1 MIEKFLSVI
10 AWEFFYRGK
19 PVNSKNKLLQNK
31 LIVCALAVFCCLLWG
46 SAFPSI
52 KTGYE
57 MFEIGA
63 QDSMSQIL
71 FAGIRFTLAGIL
83 TIIFGSILQKK
94 FLFPK
99 KGSWKMVCM
108 LSVFQTML
116 QYFFFYIGLA
126 HASGVK
132 SSIINGM
139 TTFFAILLACLVRKQ
154 ESLSM
159 DKLLGC
165 VLGTA
170 GVIIVSLSSGGVEA
184 GFAFNGEGFILIAAV
199 SYAISSVLI
208 KEYSAKENPV
218 TLSGYQFLMG
228 GLVMIVIGAA
238 AGGRIHMTTPVGI
251 ALIVYMALISSV
263 AYSIWG
269 ILLKYNPVSSVTIY
283 GFSNPIFGALLSAFF
298 LAEWDKLNL
307 RYVLALALVSLGI
320 YVVNRK

>member
-1 MIEKFLSVI
+1 M
-10 AWEFFYRGK
+10 
-19 PVNSKNKLLQNK
+19 
-31 LIVCALAVFCCLLWG
+31 VCILAVFCCLLWG

-52 KTGYE
+52 KAGYE
-57 MFEIGA
+57 LFEIDA
-63 QDSMSQIL
+63 QDSVSQIL
-71 FAGIRFTLAGIL
+71 FAGIRFFLAGVL
-83 TIIFGSILQKK
+83 TIVFGSFIQRKV
-94 FLFPK
+94 LFPK
-99 KGSWKMVCM
+99 KTSWKMVCT

-154 ESLSM
+154 EHLSS
-159 DKLLGC
+159 DKMIGC
-165 VLGTA
+165 ILGTA
-170 GVIIVSLSSGGVEA
+170 GVIIVSLSGGSIGA
-184 GFAFNGEGFILIAAV
+184 GFALNGEGFILIAAV

-208 KEYSAKENPV
+208 KEYSVKENPV
-218 TLSGYQFLMG
+218 TLSGYQFLIG
-228 GLVMIVIGAA
+228 GLVMMIVGFA
-238 AGGRIHMTTPVGI
+238 AGGRIHLTEPIGI
-251 ALIVYMALISSV
+251 LLIIYMALISSV

-269 ILLKYNPVSSVTIY
+269 ILLKHNPVSSVTIY

-307 RYVLALALVSLGI
+307 RYVVALLLVSLGI

>member
-1 MIEKFLSVI
+1 
-10 AWEFFYRGK
+10 
-19 PVNSKNKLLQNK
+19 
-31 LIVCALAVFCCLLWG
+31 
-46 SAFPSI
+46 
-52 KTGYE
+52 

-71 FAGIRFTLAGIL
+71 FAGIRFLLAGVL
-83 TIIFGSILQKK
+83 TIIFGSLIQGKA
-94 FLFPK
+94 LFPK
-99 KGSWKMVCM
+99 KTSWKMVCT

-154 ESLSM
+154 EHLSSE
-159 DKLLGC
+159 KIIGC
-165 VLGTA
+165 LLGTA
-170 GVIIVSLSSGGVEA
+170 GVIIVSLSGGSIDA
-184 GFAFNGEGFILIAAV
+184 GFALNGEGFILIAAV
-199 SYAISSVLI
+199 SYAVSSVLI
-208 KEYSAKENPV
+208 KEYSVKENPV
-218 TLSGYQFLMG
+218 TLSGYQFLIG
-228 GLVMIVIGAA
+228 GFVMMVVGLLV
-238 AGGRIHMTTPVGI
+238 GGRIHLTKPIGI
-251 ALIVYMALISSV
+251 LLIIYMALISSV

-269 ILLKYNPVSSVTIY
+269 ILLKHNPVSAVTIY

-307 RYVLALALVSLGI
+307 RYVAALLLVSLGI

>member
-1 MIEKFLSVI
+1 
-10 AWEFFYRGK
+10 
-19 PVNSKNKLLQNK
+19 
-31 LIVCALAVFCCLLWG
+31 
-46 SAFPSI
+46 
-52 KTGYE
+52 

-71 FAGIRFTLAGIL
+71 FAGIRFLLAGVL
-83 TIIFGSILQKK
+83 TIIFGSLIQGKA
-94 FLFPK
+94 LFPK
-99 KGSWKMVCM
+99 KTSWKMVCM

-154 ESLSM
+154 EHLSSE
-159 DKLLGC
+159 KIIGC
-165 VLGTA
+165 LLGTA
-170 GVIIVSLSSGGVEA
+170 GVVIVSLSGGSIDA
-184 GFAFNGEGFILIAAV
+184 GFALDGEGFILIAAV
-199 SYAISSVLI
+199 SYAVSSVLI
-208 KEYSAKENPV
+208 KEYSVKENPV
-218 TLSGYQFLMG
+218 TLSGYQFLIG
-228 GLVMIVIGAA
+228 GFVMMVVGLLV
-238 AGGRIHMTTPVGI
+238 GGRIHLTKRIGI
-251 ALIVYMALISSV
+251 LLIIYMALISSV

-269 ILLKYNPVSSVTIY
+269 ILLKHNPVSAVTIY

-307 RYVLALALVSLGI
+307 RYVAALLLVSLGI

>member
-1 MIEKFLSVI
+1 MKQNGPQTPSP
-10 AWEFFYRGK
+10 RTK
-19 PVNSKNKLLQNK
+19 SSLLQNK
-31 LIVCALAVFCCLLWG
+31 FIVCLLAVFCCLLWG

-52 KTGYE
+52 KAGYE

-71 FAGIRFTLAGIL
+71 FAGIRFLLAGVL
-83 TIIFGSILQKK
+83 TIIFGSLIQRKV
-94 FLFPK
+94 LFPK
-99 KGSWKMVCM
+99 KTSWKMVCT

-154 ESLSM
+154 EHLSSE
-159 DKLLGC
+159 KIIGC
-165 VLGTA
+165 LLGTA
-170 GVIIVSLSSGGVEA
+170 GVVIVSLSGGSIDA
-184 GFAFNGEGFILIAAV
+184 GFALNGEGFILIAAV
-199 SYAISSVLI
+199 SYAVSSVLI
-208 KEYSAKENPV
+208 KEYSVKENPV
-218 TLSGYQFLMG
+218 TLSGYQFLIG
-228 GLVMIVIGAA
+228 GFVMMVVGLF
-238 AGGRIHMTTPVGI
+238 AGGRIHMTKPIGI
-251 ALIVYMALISSV
+251 LLIIYMALISSV

-269 ILLKYNPVSSVTIY
+269 ILLKHNPVSSVTIY

-307 RYVLALALVSLGI
+307 RYVAALLLVSLGI

>member
-1 MIEKFLSVI
+1 MNEKEKQISSG
-10 AWEFFYRGK
+10 ESRGT
-19 PVNSKNKLLQNK
+19 LLQNK
-31 LIVCALAVFCCLLWG
+31 LVVCLLAVFCCLLWG

-52 KTGYE
+52 KAGYE

-63 QDSMSQIL
+63 QDSVSQIL
-71 FAGIRFTLAGIL
+71 FAGIRFLIAGVL
-83 TIIFGSILQKK
+83 TIIFGSLLQKK

-99 KGSWKMVCM
+99 KTSWKMVCT
-108 LSVFQTML
+108 LSIFQTML

-154 ESLSM
+154 EHLSV
-159 DKLLGC
+159 DKLVGC
-165 VLGTA
+165 ILGTA

-184 GFAFNGEGFILIAAV
+184 GFALNGEGFILIAAV
-199 SYAISSVLI
+199 SYAVSSVLI
-208 KEYSAKENPV
+208 KEYSVKENPV
-218 TLSGYQFLMG
+218 TLSGYQFLIG
-228 GLVMIVIGAA
+228 GFVMMVVGLI
-238 AGGRIHMTTPVGI
+238 AGGRIYLTRPAGI
-251 ALIVYMALISSV
+251 LLIIYMALISSV

-269 ILLKYNPVSSVTIY
+269 ILLKHNPVSSVTIY

-307 RYVLALALVSLGI
+307 RYVAALLLVSLGI

>member
-1 MIEKFLSVI
+1 MKQNEPQTPSPRTKS
-10 AWEFFYRGK
+10 
-19 PVNSKNKLLQNK
+19 SLLQNK
-31 LIVCALAVFCCLLWG
+31 FIVCLLAVFCCLLWG

-52 KTGYE
+52 KAGYE

-71 FAGIRFTLAGIL
+71 FAGIRFLLAGVL
-83 TIIFGSILQKK
+83 TIIFGSLIQGKA
-94 FLFPK
+94 LFPK
-99 KGSWKMVCM
+99 KTSWKMVCT

-154 ESLSM
+154 EHLSSE
-159 DKLLGC
+159 KIIGC
-165 VLGTA
+165 LLGTA
-170 GVIIVSLSSGGVEA
+170 GVIIVSLSGGSIDA
-184 GFAFNGEGFILIAAV
+184 GFALDGEGFILIAAV
-199 SYAISSVLI
+199 SYAVSSVLI
-208 KEYSAKENPV
+208 KEYSVKENPV
-218 TLSGYQFLMG
+218 TLSGYQFLIG
-228 GLVMIVIGAA
+228 GFVMMVVGFLV
-238 AGGRIHMTTPVGI
+238 GGRIHLTKPIGI
-251 ALIVYMALISSV
+251 LLIIYMALISSV

-269 ILLKYNPVSSVTIY
+269 ILLKHNPVSSVTIY

-307 RYVLALALVSLGI
+307 RYVAALLLVSLGI

>member
-1 MIEKFLSVI
+1 M
-10 AWEFFYRGK
+10 
-19 PVNSKNKLLQNK
+19 NSDKSLLQNK
-31 LIVCALAVFCCLLWG
+31 LVVCILAVFCCLLWG

-52 KTGYE
+52 KAGYE
-57 MFEIGA
+57 LFEIDA
-63 QDSMSQIL
+63 QDSVSQIL
-71 FAGIRFTLAGIL
+71 FAGIRFFLAGVL
-83 TIIFGSILQKK
+83 TIVFGSFIQRKV
-94 FLFPK
+94 LFPK
-99 KGSWKMVCM
+99 KTSWKMVCT

-154 ESLSM
+154 EHLSS
-159 DKLLGC
+159 DKMIGC
-165 VLGTA
+165 ILGTA
-170 GVIIVSLSSGGVEA
+170 GVIIVSLSGGSIGA
-184 GFAFNGEGFILIAAV
+184 GFALNGEGFILIAAV

-208 KEYSAKENPV
+208 KEYSVKENPV
-218 TLSGYQFLMG
+218 TLSGYQFLIG
-228 GLVMIVIGAA
+228 GLVMMIVGFA
-238 AGGRIHMTTPVGI
+238 AGGRIHLTEPIGI
-251 ALIVYMALISSV
+251 LLIIYMALISSV

-269 ILLKYNPVSSVTIY
+269 ILLKHNPVSSVTIY

-307 RYVLALALVSLGI
+307 RYVVALLLVSLGI

>member
-1 MIEKFLSVI
+1 MNEKEKQISSG
-10 AWEFFYRGK
+10 ESRGT
-19 PVNSKNKLLQNK
+19 LLQNK
-31 LIVCALAVFCCLLWG
+31 LVVCLLAVFCCLLWG

-52 KTGYE
+52 KAGYE

-63 QDSMSQIL
+63 QDSVSQIL
-71 FAGIRFTLAGIL
+71 FAGIRFLIAGVL
-83 TIIFGSILQKK
+83 TIIFGSLLQKK

-99 KGSWKMVCM
+99 KTSWKMVCT
-108 LSVFQTML
+108 LSIFQTML

-154 ESLSM
+154 EHLSI
-159 DKLLGC
+159 DKLVGC
-165 VLGTA
+165 ILGTA
-170 GVIIVSLSSGGVEA
+170 GVIIVSLSSGDVEA
-184 GFAFNGEGFILIAAV
+184 GFALNGEGFILIAAV
-199 SYAISSVLI
+199 SYAVSSVLI
-208 KEYSAKENPV
+208 KEYSVKENPV
-218 TLSGYQFLMG
+218 TLSGYQFLIG
-228 GLVMIVIGAA
+228 GFVMMVVGFI
-238 AGGRIHMTTPVGI
+238 AGGRIYLTRPAGI
-251 ALIVYMALISSV
+251 LLIIYMALISSV

-269 ILLKYNPVSSVTIY
+269 ILLKHNPVSSVTIY

-307 RYVLALALVSLGI
+307 RYVAALLLVSLGI

>member
-1 MIEKFLSVI
+1 M
-10 AWEFFYRGK
+10 
-19 PVNSKNKLLQNK
+19 VNSDKSLLQNK
-31 LIVCALAVFCCLLWG
+31 LVVCILAVFCCLLWG

-52 KTGYE
+52 KAGYE
-57 MFEIGA
+57 LFEIDA
-63 QDSMSQIL
+63 QDSVSQIL
-71 FAGIRFTLAGIL
+71 FAGIRFFLAGVL
-83 TIIFGSILQKK
+83 TIVFGSFIQRKV
-94 FLFPK
+94 LFPK
-99 KGSWKMVCM
+99 KTSWKMVCT

-154 ESLSM
+154 EHLSS
-159 DKLLGC
+159 DKMIGC
-165 VLGTA
+165 ILGTA
-170 GVIIVSLSSGGVEA
+170 GVIIVSLSGGSIGA
-184 GFAFNGEGFILIAAV
+184 GFALNGEGFILIAAV

-208 KEYSAKENPV
+208 KEYSVKENPV
-218 TLSGYQFLMG
+218 TLSGYQFLIG
-228 GLVMIVIGAA
+228 GLVMMIVGFA
-238 AGGRIHMTTPVGI
+238 AGGRIHLTEPIGI
-251 ALIVYMALISSV
+251 LLIIYMALISSV

-269 ILLKYNPVSSVTIY
+269 ILLKHNPVSSVTIY

-307 RYVLALALVSLGI
+307 RYVVALLLVSLGI

>member
-1 MIEKFLSVI
+1 MKQKEPQTPSPRTKS
-10 AWEFFYRGK
+10 
-19 PVNSKNKLLQNK
+19 SLLQNK
-31 LIVCALAVFCCLLWG
+31 FIVCLLAVFCCLLWG

-52 KTGYE
+52 KAGYE

-71 FAGIRFTLAGIL
+71 FAGIRFLLAGVL
-83 TIIFGSILQKK
+83 TIIFGSLIQGKA
-94 FLFPK
+94 LFPK
-99 KGSWKMVCM
+99 KTSWKMVCT

-154 ESLSM
+154 EHLSSE
-159 DKLLGC
+159 KIIGC
-165 VLGTA
+165 LLGTA
-170 GVIIVSLSSGGVEA
+170 GVIIVSLSGGSIDA
-184 GFAFNGEGFILIAAV
+184 GFALNGEGFILIAAV
-199 SYAISSVLI
+199 SYAVSSVLI
-208 KEYSAKENPV
+208 KEYSVKENPV
-218 TLSGYQFLMG
+218 TLSGYQFLIG
-228 GLVMIVIGAA
+228 GFVMMVVGLLV
-238 AGGRIHMTTPVGI
+238 GGRIHLTKPIGI
-251 ALIVYMALISSV
+251 LLIIYMALISSV

-269 ILLKYNPVSSVTIY
+269 ILLKHNPVSAVTIY

-307 RYVLALALVSLGI
+307 RYVAALLLVSLGI

>member
-1 MIEKFLSVI
+1 L
-10 AWEFFYRGK
+10 
-19 PVNSKNKLLQNK
+19 
-31 LIVCALAVFCCLLWG
+31 
-46 SAFPSI
+46 
-52 KTGYE
+52 
-57 MFEIGA
+57 FEIGA
-63 QDSMSQIL
+63 QDSVSQIL
-71 FAGIRFTLAGIL
+71 FAGIRFLLAGIL

-94 FLFPK
+94 VLFPQK
-99 KGSWKMVCM
+99 TSWKMVCT
-108 LSVFQTML
+108 LSVFQTVL

-154 ESLSM
+154 EKLSF

-165 VLGTA
+165 ILGTA

-184 GFAFNGEGFILIAAV
+184 GFSFKGEGFILIAAV

-208 KEYSAKENPV
+208 KEYSVKENPV
-218 TLSGYQFLMG
+218 TLSGYQFLIG
-228 GLVMIVIGAA
+228 GLVMIAIGFA
-238 AGGRIHMTTPVGI
+238 AGGRIHMTTLVGI
-251 ALIVYMALISSV
+251 ILIVYMALISSV

-298 LAEWDKLNL
+298 LSEWDKLNL
-307 RYVLALALVSLGI
+307 RYVIALALVSLGI